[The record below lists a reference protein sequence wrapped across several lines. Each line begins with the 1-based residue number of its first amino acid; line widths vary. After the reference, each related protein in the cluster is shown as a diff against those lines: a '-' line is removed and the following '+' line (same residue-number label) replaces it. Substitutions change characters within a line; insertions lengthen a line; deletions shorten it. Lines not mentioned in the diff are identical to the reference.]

1 MPPSEKIIIFVPPF
15 ELTHIMSFYT
25 LFLIALSLSFDT
37 FAVSVGAGLC
47 KKDIR
52 FLPAVRIAIVLA
64 VFQGGM
70 PFIGWWGGSQL
81 AYLINDYDH
90 WVSLVLFSFI
100 GIKMIIEAFK
110 DPEEKSFNPQQATV
124 VLGIA
129 IATSIDAL
137 VVGVSM
143 AFFDVNIYAALVVIG
158 AVTFLAAMIGMLLGK
173 KVNGRFGRKV
183 EVLGGIILIGIGI
196 KIVYSHLIA

>member
-1 MPPSEKIIIFVPPF
+1 
-15 ELTHIMSFYT
+15 MSFYA

-52 FLPAVRIAIVLA
+52 FFPAARIAFVLA

-81 AYLINDYDH
+81 AYLIGDYDH
-90 WVSLVLFSFI
+90 WVSLFLFSII
-100 GIKMIIEAFK
+100 GVKMISEAFK
-110 DPEEKSFNPQQATV
+110 DPEEKSFNPQQTTV

-143 AFFDVNIYAALVVIG
+143 AFFDVNIYQAVLVIG
-158 AVTFLAAMIGMLLGK
+158 AVTFVASMAGMLLGK

-183 EVLGGIILIGIGI
+183 EVFGGIILIAIGI
-196 KIVYSHLIA
+196 KIACSHLIA